1 MTEEHSG
8 ETKPKVEQAFQLVV
22 KDQTGGEVH
31 FKVKPTT
38 KFEKIMASYATNKSI
53 DQKSIRFLYEG
64 RRLKPE
70 ETPDMLGM
78 ESEDVIDAVI
88 EQTGGSK

>member
-8 ETKPKVEQAFQLVV
+8 ETKPKVENFQLVV
-22 KDQTGGEVH
+22 KDQGGGEVH

-38 KFEKIMASYATNKSI
+38 KFEKIMASYAGNKSI
-53 DQKSIRFLYEG
+53 DQRSIRFLFEG
-64 RRLKPE
+64 RRLQPDQ
-70 ETPDMLGM
+70 TPHELGM

-88 EQTGGSK
+88 EQTGGA